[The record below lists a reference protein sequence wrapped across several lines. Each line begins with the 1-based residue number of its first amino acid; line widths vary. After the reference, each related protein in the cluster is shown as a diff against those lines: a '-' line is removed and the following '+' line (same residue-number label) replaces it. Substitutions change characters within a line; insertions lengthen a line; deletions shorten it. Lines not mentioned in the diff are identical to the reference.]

1 MRVAGLT
8 FTHFNLLAQQIR
20 ADEKMA
26 KTLGQRIPS
35 KSCCINEVY
44 DKVQKT
50 LSGNFKR
57 ESDQKRFVIQFV
69 QQLVKTAYSHE
80 NWIFVTVLS
89 RDRRN
94 NMIEL
99 DTRSIMKECFSDF
112 MISTCHGDN
121 IGVSTNSEDIMMAG
135 FTSPL

>member
-1 MRVAGLT
+1 MSTGVTEYAEHEYDN
-8 FTHFNLLAQQIR
+8 HFAPN
-20 ADEKMA
+20 
-26 KTLGQRIPS
+26 
-35 KSCCINEVY
+35 Y
-44 DKVQKT
+44 
-50 LSGNFKR
+50 
-57 ESDQKRFVIQFV
+57 RFIDFIDFSPFCPRS
-69 QQLVKTAYSHE
+69 AYSHE